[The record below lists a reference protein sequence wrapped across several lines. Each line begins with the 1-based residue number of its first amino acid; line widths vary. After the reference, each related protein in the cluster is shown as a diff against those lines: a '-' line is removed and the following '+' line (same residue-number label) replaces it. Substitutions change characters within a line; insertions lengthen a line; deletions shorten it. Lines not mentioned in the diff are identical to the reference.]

1 MGLASACGIAL
12 AILTVAR
19 TTHVPDSTTIDTYA
33 TKQSIVLHGFI
44 VDDPDRRPLR
54 THYTVETAHIRLDG
68 EEIPVHGRVLLSHLF
83 GWPEFSYGDE
93 IVASGTLEKP
103 KPFDDFAYDRYLSRV
118 SIYSVMPRAE
128 IEKISG
134 GNGHR
139 FLAILF
145 ALKRR
150 FERQIQKLI
159 PEPHTSLLAGLLTGS
174 RRGLP
179 KALLLD
185 FNRTGLSHIIAISGQ
200 NITIVITCIGLLLF
214 FVPLR
219 YRIVPLLLAV
229 VSFVLIVGAG
239 ASVTRAAV
247 MGLLGAF
254 ALGSGRIPETRLLIL
269 WTLFF
274 MLAWNPK
281 FLWYDAGFQLSFLAV
296 VGIAEIAVPLKDS
309 IPLPPVFGEA
319 ILATIA
325 AQIMT
330 APLLMVIFG
339 SFSLIAPVAN
349 ALVSLVIPASML
361 LGFLG
366 TMVSILSFPLGQ
378 LVAFLA
384 FGCLEFIIRTAE
396 ILSAIPYASIP
407 VPTFGKWFLPSSY
420 AILFGLLIFWQK
432 RRPQHSLKTMPA
444 GRQGRPAPTSKVIIE
459 HAIT

>member
-1 MGLASACGIAL
+1 MPHSFLSYGFLLSFLGSIVALRWWQEPLYPTALWIVLGSVALGAVFLCIPKPLRGIGCMGLASACGIAL

-128 IEKISG
+128 IEK
-134 GNGHR
+134 N
-139 FLAILF
+139 F
-145 ALKRR
+145 RR
-150 FERQIQKLI
+150 ERASLPRNSVRSEAPLRAPDQKLI

-229 VSFVLIVGAG
+229 VSLC
-239 ASVTRAAV
+239 SDR
-247 MGLLGAF
+247 
-254 ALGSGRIPETRLLIL
+254 GSGRIRHPRRRYGAPRRVRAGERTHPRDAAPHSLDA
-269 WTLFF
+269 LFH
-274 MLAWNPK
+274 
-281 FLWYDAGFQLSFLAV
+281 AGVESQ
-296 VGIAEIAVPLKDS
+296 
-309 IPLPPVFGEA
+309 IPLV
-319 ILATIA
+319 
-325 AQIMT
+325 
-330 APLLMVIFG
+330 
-339 SFSLIAPVAN
+339 
-349 ALVSLVIPASML
+349 
-361 LGFLG
+361 
-366 TMVSILSFPLGQ
+366 
-378 LVAFLA
+378 
-384 FGCLEFIIRTAE
+384 
-396 ILSAIPYASIP
+396 
-407 VPTFGKWFLPSSY
+407 
-420 AILFGLLIFWQK
+420 
-432 RRPQHSLKTMPA
+432 
-444 GRQGRPAPTSKVIIE
+444 
-459 HAIT
+459 